1 MKYLLAGV
9 VVLGGIVL
17 TGVGMSALSE
27 RNFPI
32 GFFHFCL
39 GLALIIGGLFMVI
52 EKVVLTK
59 DYCDICDLKD
69 EVLKIP
75 YKETNL
81 FKICSSCAGRVLV
94 TFNPQTKSFIVR

>member
-1 MKYLLAGV
+1 MA
-9 VVLGGIVL
+9 
-17 TGVGMSALSE
+17 
-27 RNFPI
+27 
-32 GFFHFCL
+32 
-39 GLALIIGGLFMVI
+39 I

-59 DYCDICDLKD
+59 DYCDVCDLKD

-81 FKICSSCAGRVLV
+81 FKICSSCSGRVLV